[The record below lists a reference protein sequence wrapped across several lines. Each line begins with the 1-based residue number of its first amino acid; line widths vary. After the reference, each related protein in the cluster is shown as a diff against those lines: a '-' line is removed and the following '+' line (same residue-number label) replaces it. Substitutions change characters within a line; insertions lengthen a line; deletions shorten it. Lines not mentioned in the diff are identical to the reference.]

1 MARGTLLTFHLLGVV
16 VWLGAGLY
24 ELFLDHEIQR
34 ARGTPAEVALARVYA
49 RYGPVVAAATL
60 MVAATGVLQASLLG
74 WGYFSVWWLGA
85 KQLLMVL
92 VLAILGALLP
102 TFARM
107 GRAVAAH
114 PRRAGAL
121 RRSAGP
127 FPTRSAVRPPDAR
140 RRAAGI
146 APRGLSAR
154 RVLRLNGGRPCVG

>member
-114 PRRAGAL
+114 PGGARELSDEARALFRR
-121 RRSAGP
+121 
-127 FPTRSAVRPPDAR
+127 VRPYVLLM
-140 RRAAGI
+140 RAA
-146 APRGLSAR
+146 ALLALLLA
-154 RVLRLNGGRPCVG
+154 VFRPGASSG